1 MAGSARGTDLRA
13 VVRQK
18 DDLVSSL
25 RQTKYADLLPAYN
38 GLAYLEGAA
47 RIVDGGLALGGH
59 VLKAPK
65 VIITTG
71 ARPAVPSIPGLET
84 VAYLPST
91 SALELEEL
99 PSSLPVI
106 RGGSIGPAPPHIF
119 PPARIP

>member
-47 RIVDGGLALGGH
+47 RIVDGRRAHGGH

-71 ARPAVPSIPGLET
+71 ARPAVLSNPGIET
-84 VAYLPST
+84 VDDLPSRT
-91 SALELEEL
+91 EQGQ
-99 PSSLPVI
+99 
-106 RGGSIGPAPPHIF
+106 GGTE
-119 PPARIP
+119 